1 MLIKKSIS
9 TCFILLVL
17 LQGCGG
23 GGGGGGGYSDPTPEP
38 TPEPTPDPQS
48 IVDVALANGSFTT
61 LIAALEATD
70 LDDTLS
76 DMDSTFTVFA
86 PTDDAFDL
94 LGQAAIDALLADTET
109 LTDILTYHV
118 ITSEIDAA
126 AAISSAGTTVEM
138 ANGDLIGLSLDG
150 DDLLVNAVTVT
161 TTDVQADNGVIHV
174 IDAVL
179 IPPAA
184 RGVPTMNIVDTAVAA
199 GNFTTLVATLQAT
212 GLDSSL
218 ADETSTFTVFA
229 PTDDAFAMIDTA
241 TIDLLLANTDV
252 LSDILLQHVVQG
264 EVNSVAAYTLNG
276 KSATTLAEVDIPI
289 TIDSALDQLTF
300 GGATVEV
307 TDIYTTNG
315 VIHVIDTVVIADVA
329 LPTPPASIVDVA
341 VANGSFTTLVA
352 ALQATGLDA
361 VLDNAESTFTVFAPT
376 DAAFALLGQGTIDS
390 LLADTDTLS
399 DILLYHVISDTKIL
413 QDAALTVA
421 QSSDNKVTMTNDRQ
435 TALTLAN
442 NTLFVNKSSVALADV
457 IADNG
462 VIHVV
467 DQVIVPPPATVDSS
481 QTIVDIA
488 VANSQ
493 LSTLVT
499 ALTAADLVTTL
510 SDDTATFTVFAPTNA
525 AFDKIEDSALASLL
539 GDTAALADV
548 LLKHVVSGA
557 AIDSVS
563 AYAANGGAVTSVG
576 DDSLSVTLI
585 DFTQTTNAE
594 TDEVAYD
601 RVNQVLVG
609 GQNSTNQG
617 LTLYVFDSDLGTSG
631 STCNGGCAETW
642 PPVTVSDADVS
653 NIAGLTLVTRE
664 DGSSQAAY
672 KSRPLYFYS
681 GDSAAGDIKGQ
692 DISGWWKVGQEQ
704 VALQIQG
711 SNVTMVD
718 IYASNGVVHVI
729 DTVITAAD
737 KVEVAKSIDVS
748 VAASDSGSGNVYVI
762 DGVQNKSLALEA
774 GTTYT
779 FTHSSGHPLRFSE
792 TDDGTHG
799 GGSEYTLDVDSSLSG
814 STVIKVT
821 SATPSMLY
829 YYCSAHAGMGGS
841 AGQ

>member
-1 MLIKKSIS
+1 
-9 TCFILLVL
+9 
-17 LQGCGG
+17 
-23 GGGGGGGYSDPTPEP
+23 
-38 TPEPTPDPQS
+38 
-48 IVDVALANGSFTT
+48 
-61 LIAALEATD
+61 
-70 LDDTLS
+70 
-76 DMDSTFTVFA
+76 
-86 PTDDAFDL
+86 
-94 LGQAAIDALLADTET
+94 
-109 LTDILTYHV
+109 
-118 ITSEIDAA
+118 
-126 AAISSAGTTVEM
+126 
-138 ANGDLIGLSLDG
+138 
-150 DDLLVNAVTVT
+150 
-161 TTDVQADNGVIHV
+161 
-174 IDAVL
+174 
-179 IPPAA
+179 
-184 RGVPTMNIVDTAVAA
+184 
-199 GNFTTLVATLQAT
+199 
-212 GLDSSL
+212 
-218 ADETSTFTVFA
+218 
-229 PTDDAFAMIDTA
+229 
-241 TIDLLLANTDV
+241 
-252 LSDILLQHVVQG
+252 
-264 EVNSVAAYTLNG
+264 
-276 KSATTLAEVDIPI
+276 
-289 TIDSALDQLTF
+289 
-300 GGATVEV
+300 
-307 TDIYTTNG
+307 
-315 VIHVIDTVVIADVA
+315 
-329 LPTPPASIVDVA
+329 
-341 VANGSFTTLVA
+341 
-352 ALQATGLDA
+352 
-361 VLDNAESTFTVFAPT
+361 
-376 DAAFALLGQGTIDS
+376 
-390 LLADTDTLS
+390 
-399 DILLYHVISDTKIL
+399 
-413 QDAALTVA
+413 
-421 QSSDNKVTMTNDRQ
+421 
-435 TALTLAN
+435 
-442 NTLFVNKSSVALADV
+442 
-457 IADNG
+457 
-462 VIHVV
+462 VV
-467 DQVIVPPPATVDSS
+467 DQVIVPPPAVDASS
-481 QTIVDIA
+481 RTIVDIA
-488 VANSQ
+488 LDDSQ

-525 AFDKIEDSALASLL
+525 AFDKIEDGALATL
-539 GDTAALADV
+539 LADTTALTDI
-548 LLKHVVSGA
+548 LLKHVVSDA
-557 AIDSVS
+557 AIDAVS
-563 AYAANGGAVTSVG
+563 AYAANGSAVTSTG
-576 DDSLSVTLI
+576 NDSLGVSLI

-737 KVEVAKSIDVS
+737 KVEVAKSFDVS
-748 VAASDSGSGNVYVI
+748 VVASDSGSGNVYVI